1 MIIDGHGHYTT
12 APKALAV
19 ANHKQKVYIDLSGWS
34 PKYFPNILIQY
45 FNTLLK
51 KKLLFGSDW
60 PMISPDRWLADFEK
74 IEIKDEVRPKARV
87 RLESLAGVI
96 SHKVGLRRC
105 LRCWLAV
112 SFSQR

>member
-60 PMISPDRWLADFEK
+60 PIISQTAGWRTSRISRSRTRCGRRLAY
-74 IEIKDEVRPKARV
+74 V
-87 RLESLAGVI
+87 
-96 SHKVGLRRC
+96 LR
-105 LRCWLAV
+105 A
-112 SFSQR
+112 